1 MQKGEDLSDDLR
13 QVDKLLNADKEQK
26 EGGEDQQEVMRSAF
40 VDTEEEKQIENQNS
54 PAVQDVVEQK
64 EVKSSSKT
72 EVEEPSVN
80 IQKSS
85 DED

>member
-54 PAVQDVVEQK
+54 PSVQDVVEQK

-80 IQKSS
+80 VQKSS